1 MIFSMNHE
9 NTKVVDNSLILL
21 VLNFYDHMPVSLRA
35 MLVASALSCF
45 ACALYSFEGL
55 TWLP

>member
-1 MIFSMNHE
+1 MFTVVLV
-9 NTKVVDNSLILL
+9 NTKVVDDYLILL
-21 VLNFYDHMPVSLRA
+21 VLNVYDHMPVSLRA